1 MSNLINAI
9 KIAFKYHK
17 GQKDKCNQ
25 PFIFHPIRVMNSM
38 NTNQNRIIAVLHD
51 LIENSSANID
61 LLVEYKFDKIIIDA
75 IDSLTKRTNENY
87 NDYIE
92 RLCKNPNALDVKLS
106 DLDDNIRSLK
116 FEHDKSKKC
125 LNKMKLYNDAY
136 NRIVKEKKLIY
147 LMENNKNEL

>member
-1 MSNLINAI
+1 
-9 KIAFKYHK
+9 
-17 GQKDKCNQ
+17 
-25 PFIFHPIRVMNSM
+25 M

-92 RLCKNPNALDVKLS
+92 RLCQNPNALDVKLS